1 MSSFQW
7 HWPIPRILSWEG
19 TYDITSP
26 VDSKLSQ
33 LAFYKTLYQKAWLLL
48 ETIALSPWEG
58 QLGVHWDSV
67 KALAIIM
74 KVWWCVLPWKMNQSS
89 PASFCSWGNQ
99 SQGKQPSRGFL
110 FSIEEDKSKFTLVMI
125 QKMWIDK
132 GLDPVVPFT
141 FKGAGAGWVTAQ
153 RHTNECVPRAIS
165 LLSTHTMGP
174 FVALS

>member
-1 MSSFQW
+1 MFQEPSSEINKLTLLSDLEPPDQSPAWRSPARQECFSPVSSFQW
-7 HWPIPRILSWEG
+7 HWPIPQILSWEG

-33 LAFYKTLYQKAWLLL
+33 LAIYKTLYQKTWLLL

-99 SQGKQPSRGFL
+99 SQVKQPSWGFL
-110 FSIEEDKSKFTLVMI
+110 FSV
-125 QKMWIDK
+125 
-132 GLDPVVPFT
+132 
-141 FKGAGAGWVTAQ
+141 
-153 RHTNECVPRAIS
+153 
-165 LLSTHTMGP
+165 
-174 FVALS
+174 